1 MHTESEDMH
10 VPGELEL
17 QIMRNSISA
26 LVAERPRCHDCR
38 RTPLTGE
45 RVVLF
50 GEDPVCELCRPLRRE
65 EPTGTVPVRGW
76 EHGTAVRPT
85 VRASRNAA

>member
-1 MHTESEDMH
+1 MHGERLRMH

-26 LVAERPRCHDCR
+26 LVAERPHCHDCR

-45 RVVLF
+45 RVFLY
-50 GEDPVCELCRPLRRE
+50 GDEPVCELCRPLRRD
-65 EPTGTVPVRGW
+65 EPTRTVPVRGW